1 MILGFFVGHV
11 NLGTL
16 RKPNLRVKVMK
27 AFVRIK
33 KNIIFYLLLIKN
45 ELYFLQTVRGSYSH
59 PRRKTG
65 TV

>member
-1 MILGFFVGHV
+1 MILGFFAGHV

-16 RKPNLRVKVMK
+16 RKPNLHVKVMK

-33 KNIIFYLLLIKN
+33 KNIFYLLLIKN

-59 PRRKTG
+59 SRRKTG

>member
-1 MILGFFVGHV
+1 MILGFFAKHV

-16 RKPNLRVKVMK
+16 RKPNLHLKVMK
-27 AFVRIK
+27 SFVHIK
-33 KNIIFYLLLIKN
+33 KKKFYFLLIKN

-59 PRRKTG
+59 SRRKTG